1 MFTWH
6 RNFSA
11 NCFRATKI
19 RDFTVPAGMPSRL
32 AISSMVWPSMA
43 ASKSTRRSFSGN
55 SARARS
61 RCAWNSFEAARSSAV
76 AAGGWCAGCDQSTS
90 RCSRRFA
97 ERKRSSARRNEMR
110 TSQARKRLRSRRR
123 SKLRYARR
131 SASWAT
137 SSASAVLRRTPRATR
152 YASGPHSARRAS
164 NSRVASAWAA
174 SRADSFPSV
183 PLGWIRTSSCIGL
196 PVKARTLL
204 FRAATMHS
212 KSRAIPVQLPDAA
225 AWDLVQQEMAPL
237 RCDGLD
243 AQLFEERFE
252 VGIVDRDFNARL
264 TLGGRLDDAF
274 IKRLEEAHFGYGVF
288 LAAGERAAVFPG
300 TGFHRGLVDENL
312 EAEGGLAVDGNGV
325 GKFAAGAAIAL
336 GAVSL
341 EEIIL
346 IDVAVGGGVALD
358 AADSIGARHA
368 GLFVGGGRM
377 STLETSAGNSE
388 MALERGRR
396 VPDWDRRR
404 RVRRHKKRFC
414 SDETAHR
421 TGTTSRFTCD
431 YRVG

>member
-204 FRAATMHS
+204 FRASTMHS

-225 AWDLVQQEMAPL
+225 VWDLVQQEMAPL
-237 RCDGLD
+237 HCDGLD
-243 AQLFEERFE
+243 TQLFEERFE
-252 VGIVDRDFNARL
+252 VGIVDGDFELRL
-264 TLGGRLDDAF
+264 ALDWRLNDAF
-274 IKRLEEAHFGYGVF
+274 IKGLEEAHFGHGVF
-288 LAAGERAAVFPG
+288 FAAGEGAAVLFSPS
-300 TGFHRGLVDENL
+300 FHRGLVNENL
-312 EAEGGLAVDGNGV
+312 EAEGRPAVDGNGV
-325 GKFAAGAAIAL
+325 SKFAAAAAITL
-336 GAVSL
+336 GAVSF
-341 EEIIL
+341 EEVIL
-346 IDVAVGGGVALD
+346 IHVAVGGGVALNE
-358 AADSIGARHA
+358 ADSIGARHA

-377 STLETSAGNSE
+377 STQERGCDNSE
-388 MALERGRR
+388 MVMERKRN
-396 VPDWDRRR
+396 VPDCDPRRR
-404 RVRRHKKRFC
+404 DRSHKNGFSRDK
-414 SDETAHR
+414 TARR
-421 TGTTSRFTCD
+421 TG
-431 YRVG
+431 